1 MARRLA
7 AALAVVALLT
17 LGSAEA
23 QEWTGKGFVSIS
35 GGGQFGDRQFEAD
48 FSVPKFDETADF
60 TTNHALSGGGIL
72 DVTGGLRIWRNV
84 AFGVGFSVLQNS
96 DDISGTGTVPNP
108 LFFDSP
114 RSVTFTETALKHREV
129 GIHISA
135 VYVLPVSER
144 FMLSIFGG
152 PTVFRVRQDLVT
164 DVELGPETA
173 APLFDMV
180 SVASVTT
187 SSANESG
194 IGGHIGFD
202 GTFLLNDQ
210 LGVGG
215 FVRYTGGSVDLPT
228 GTTTTTIDVGAA
240 QLGGGLRLF
249 F

>member
-1 MARRLA
+1 M
-7 AALAVVALLT
+7 
-17 LGSAEA
+17 
-23 QEWTGKGFVSIS
+23 
-35 GGGQFGDRQFEAD
+35 
-48 FSVPKFDETADF
+48 
-60 TTNHALSGGGIL
+60 
-72 DVTGGLRIWRNV
+72 
-84 AFGVGFSVLQNS
+84 
-96 DDISGTGTVPNP
+96 
-108 LFFDSP
+108 
-114 RSVTFTETALKHREV
+114 TFTETALKHREV